1 MKILYNLFFV
11 FTSLLLFTNCA
22 SRKQFVYFQDNI
34 DKKINAEN
42 SLKLKDG
49 DILYIKV
56 FGCDEESIKIFNI
69 PSTINQNINRTYYS
83 GGSPSN
89 GYLINKFG
97 EIDFPLIGKI
107 KVSEFSIEEAT
118 DFIKLKLNAYLK
130 DPKVSIQI
138 QNFKITILG
147 DVRNPGTI
155 EVPNEKITL
164 IEAIG
169 IAGDLNITA
178 KRKNILLLRDENG
191 IKKQYRIDL
200 TNSNFINSP
209 IYCLEQNDIIYV
221 EANQAKINSSNVSG
235 SSSILVAIASLV
247 ITTVNILTK

>member
-34 DKKINAEN
+34 DKKINAEYP
-42 SLKLKDG
+42 LKLKEG
-49 DILYIKV
+49 DILNIKV

-69 PSTINQNINRTYYS
+69 PTTNNQNVIRNYFS

-89 GYLINKFG
+89 GYLINKIG

-107 KVSEFSIEEAT
+107 KLTGLSIEEAT
-118 DFIKLKLNAYLK
+118 DLIKLKLSTYLK

-147 DVRNPGTI
+147 DVKNPGTI

-169 IAGDLNITA
+169 IVGDLNITA

-191 IKKQYRIDL
+191 IKKQYRIDI

-209 IYCLEQNDIIYV
+209 IYYLAQNDIIYV

>member
-22 SRKQFVYFQDNI
+22 SRKLFVYFQDNI
-34 DKKINAEN
+34 DKKINTEYP
-42 SLKLKDG
+42 LKLKEG
-49 DILYIKV
+49 DILNIKV

-69 PSTINQNINRTYYS
+69 PTTNNQNANRNYFS
-83 GGSPSN
+83 GGTPSN
-89 GYLINKFG
+89 GYLINKIG

-107 KVSEFSIEEAT
+107 KLTELSVEEAS
-118 DFIKLKLNAYLK
+118 DLIKLKLNTYLK

-147 DVRNPGTI
+147 DVKNPGTI

-200 TNSNFINSP
+200 TNNNFINSP
-209 IYCLEQNDIIYV
+209 VYYLTQNDVIYI

>member
-22 SRKQFVYFQDNI
+22 SRKNFVYFQDNT
-34 DKKINAEN
+34 DKKINAEYP
-42 SLKLKDG
+42 LKLKKG
-49 DILYIKV
+49 DILNIKV

-69 PSTINQNINRTYYS
+69 PTTNNQNANRNYFS
-83 GGSPSN
+83 GGTPSN
-89 GYLINKFG
+89 GYLINKIG

-107 KVSEFSIEEAT
+107 KLSELSIEEAT
-118 DFIKLKLNAYLK
+118 DLIKFKLNTYLK

-147 DVRNPGTI
+147 DVKNPGTI

>member
-34 DKKINAEN
+34 DKKINVEYP
-42 SLKLKDG
+42 LKLKEG
-49 DILYIKV
+49 DILNIKV

-69 PSTINQNINRTYYS
+69 PTTNNQNANRNYFS
-83 GGSPSN
+83 GGTPSN
-89 GYLINKFG
+89 GYLINKIG
-97 EIDFPLIGKI
+97 EMDFPLIGKI
-107 KVSEFSIEEAT
+107 KLTELSVEEAS
-118 DFIKLKLNAYLK
+118 DLIKLKLNTYLK

-147 DVRNPGTI
+147 DVKNPGTI

-200 TNSNFINSP
+200 TNNNFINSP
-209 IYCLEQNDIIYV
+209 VYYLTQNDIIYI
-221 EANQAKINSSNVSG
+221 EANQAKINSSNVTG